1 MENVITT
8 TTDERGQV
16 THTFPSGITLT
27 TYPNDRHSTGV
38 VEYPRN
44 GEVGPI
50 SIPVRFTGDVF
61 HALRMGLS
69 IPRNCLAC

>member
-1 MENVITT
+1 MEDSIIT

-16 THTFPSGITLT
+16 KHTFPSGITLT
-27 TYPNDRHSTGV
+27 TYPDDHWTGRV
-38 VEYPRN
+38 DYPGD